1 MEQEFEQIIVPESA
15 LATKHTFKEWF
26 IEVYAKLFEQKVTVR
41 LDQDEFPTDPGIAD
55 LLVKNIICRVN
66 LLLNGKYEVPY
77 RFDASKTR
85 KYTNQNSDVIG
96 LASTIILDNYTIT
109 TVRLAKLLQLNHSS
123 IIYYR
128 KKVHDQLAVSKKFRE
143 TYLKIM
149 SHLQKNELLVRVK
162 IKDPKFREFA
172 KKMDDSLVIY

>member
-1 MEQEFEQIIVPESA
+1 MTKESDQIIVPESA

-26 IEVYAKLFEQKVTVR
+26 VEVYAKLFEQKVTVR

-55 LLVKNIICRVN
+55 LLINNIVCRVN

-85 KYTNQNSDVIG
+85 KYTNKNSDVIG

-109 TVRLAKLLQLNHSS
+109 TVRLAKLLKLDHSS

-128 KKVHDQLAVSKKFRE
+128 KKTHDQLAVSKKFRE
-143 TYLKIM
+143 TYLRIM
-149 SHLQKNELLVRVK
+149 AHLQKSELLSRIK
-162 IKDPKFREFA
+162 IKDPEFRKFA
-172 KKMDDSLVIY
+172 KKMDDTLVIY